1 MSAFAFGSPGLAIA
15 AGAAV
20 SLPILIHLLL
30 RRRRL
35 PVEWAA
41 MELLREA
48 LRRVERRRR
57 FERILLL
64 AVRCLLVAAAG
75 LAIAAPAIGEA
86 MGASRRTRT
95 LVAVVDD
102 SASSNERLDGGTALD
117 RSVAAARSAIE
128 SLGDGD
134 RVAVVTT
141 TRAAATDRGPASLDR
156 RSALD
161 RLRSVV
167 ATEVPGD
174 LPGAMA
180 TARAILANKESDG
193 SIREML
199 VCSAFR
205 AGTVGQMPAVAQGDA
220 GVVTMATLPPAPVG
234 DNIRVASIEPERV
247 PGGTGSPG
255 AVVVTVARDR
265 GDGASEATVKVLGPS
280 LTAPA
285 ERRVTMSVGER
296 ERTVRIPVAERP
308 PDATGSVRRAVTA
321 ELSADAQPVD
331 DRRSAVLAPTDRLRA
346 VVVDRRTFDA
356 SGAIDRLSPGDWVA
370 RALSP
375 GDAAEIDVAQVD
387 PSALDARTV
396 AGADAVVLLQPRQ
409 ATEAQWQALASFV
422 ARGGL
427 LVVAPSPD
435 QRAQPWTA
443 SMSSVLGMPWKF
455 ALEAVDVDPPVV
467 LAEDLP
473 GLGVLAPLGPEYPQ
487 LARAVT
493 AFRRLPVDA
502 SGDTA
507 AVQAAFADGM
517 PFLLAWRPADA
528 RGIAAVMSVAPDL
541 AWSTLPLKPLM
552 VPLWQELVAEGRRR
566 ASTAQSAPSGTRP
579 RVDGAGV
586 VELRPVAADGS
597 SLPGARPIAVG
608 AGGRVTAAIERTG
621 LYEEVDSSG
630 TVRGMLAVVPDAA
643 ACSVAPVDPDRVAS
657 WLSAAGE
664 FRWIGD
670 DRPAAESS
678 AATAASAFRAAV
690 ELAPWFFAAALLL
703 ALIESFLARRFSH
716 AVRPAGA
723 PVHDA
728 TRIAAGGAS

>member
-86 MGASRRTRT
+86 VGASRRTRT
-95 LVAVVDD
+95 LVVVVDD

-141 TRAAATDRGPASLDR
+141 TRAASTDRGPASLDR
-156 RSALD
+156 RAALD
-161 RLRSVV
+161 RLRSMV

-180 TARAILANKESDG
+180 TARSILANKESDG
-193 SIREML
+193 GPREL
-199 VCSAFR
+199 LLCSAFR
-205 AGTVGQMPAVAQGDA
+205 SGTAGAMPPVAQGDA
-220 GVVTMATLPPAPVG
+220 GITTMATLPPAPAG
-234 DNIRVASIEPERV
+234 DNLRIAAIEPERV
-247 PGGTGSPG
+247 AGGTGLPG
-255 AVVVTVARDR
+255 AVLVTVVRDR
-265 GDGASEATVKVLGPS
+265 GDGASVATVKVVGPS
-280 LTAPA
+280 LTAAA
-285 ERRVTMSVGER
+285 ERGVSFAAGER
-296 ERTVRIPVAERP
+296 ERTVRVPVTERP
-308 PDATGSVRRAVTA
+308 PDAAGTQRRAVTA
-321 ELSADAQPVD
+321 ELSADSQPVD
-331 DRRSAVLAPTDRLRA
+331 DRRSTVLAPTDRLRA

-370 RALSP
+370 RALAP
-375 GDAAEIDVAQVD
+375 GDAAEIDVSVVD
-387 PSALDARTV
+387 PSAFDARTV
-396 AGADAVVLLQPRQ
+396 AGADAVALLQPRQ
-409 ATEAQWQALASFV
+409 ASDAQWQALASFV
-422 ARGGL
+422 ERGGL

-435 QRAQPWTA
+435 QRAQPWTGPMA
-443 SMSSVLGMPWKF
+443 AALGMPWKF
-455 ALEAVDVDPPVV
+455 PLEAMDADPPVA
-467 LAEDLP
+467 LAEELP
-473 GLGVLAPLGPEYPQ
+473 GTGVLAPLAPEYPQ

-493 AFRRLPVDA
+493 AFRRMQVDA
-502 SGDTA
+502 ATDAA
-507 AVQAAFADGM
+507 AVQASFADGV

-528 RGIAAVMSVAPDL
+528 RGLVAMLTVAPDL
-541 AWSTLPLKPLM
+541 SWSTLPLKPLM

-566 ASTAQSAPSGTRP
+566 ASTAQSASVGSRP

-608 AGGRVTAAIERTG
+608 AGGRVSTGVERTG

-643 ACSVAPVDPDRVAS
+643 ACSVAPVDPDRVAA
-657 WLSAAGE
+657 WLSGGGG
-664 FRWIGD
+664 FRWVGD
-670 DRPAAESS
+670 G
-678 AATAASAFRAAV
+678 TAVEQGAVLAVSVFRAV
-690 ELAPWFFAAALLL
+690 VDLAPWFFAAALLL
-703 ALIESFLARRFSH
+703 AAVESFLARRFSH
-716 AVRPAGA
+716 AVRPASA
-723 PVHDA
+723 PAHDTA
-728 TRIAAGGAS
+728 RIAAGAAS